1 MNITRVRVI
10 VGDVFIL
17 IVLAAMYSATK
28 GFTENVL
35 AICLVLAILIAR
47 SIWYHVSWY
56 KTTGKI
62 Y

>member
-1 MNITRVRVI
+1 MNITKSRVI
-10 VGDVFIL
+10 IGDIFIL

-28 GFTENVL
+28 GFTENML
-35 AICLVLAILIAR
+35 AIGLVLLILIAR
-47 SIWYHVSWY
+47 SIFYHVSWY

>member
-1 MNITRVRVI
+1 MNITKARVI
-10 VGDVFIL
+10 IGDIFIL

-35 AICLVLAILIAR
+35 AVALVLLILRAR
-47 SIWYHVSWY
+47 SIFYHVNWY

>member
-1 MNITRVRVI
+1 MNITKARVI
-10 VGDVFIL
+10 MGDIFIL

-28 GFTENVL
+28 AFTENVL
-35 AICLVLAILIAR
+35 AVGLVLLILIAR
-47 SIWYHVSWY
+47 SIFYHVNWY